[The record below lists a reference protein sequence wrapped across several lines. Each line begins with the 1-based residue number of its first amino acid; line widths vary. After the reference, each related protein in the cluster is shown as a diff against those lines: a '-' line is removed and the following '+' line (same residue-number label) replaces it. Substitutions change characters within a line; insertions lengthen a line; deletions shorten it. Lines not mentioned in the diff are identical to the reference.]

1 MNAIISVVGK
11 DSCGILSKVSTVCT
25 LNNANIIDVSQSI
38 LDSYFAMIM
47 VVNID
52 NLNVDFLDF
61 IDSFESVKKEKN
73 LDIHIMHEDIFNA
86 MHKI

>member
-11 DSCGILSKVSTVCT
+11 DTCGILASVSNVCT
-25 LNNANIIDVSQSI
+25 LKNANIIDVSQSI
-38 LDSYFAMIM
+38 LDNYFAMIM

-52 NLNVDFLDF
+52 NLNCEFLEF
-61 IDSFESVKKEKN
+61 IDSFEDVKTSKN